1 MPNSKR
7 IQTTLLAGFFAL
19 SLASPAFAQMEDDSD
34 FDDAEL
40 MAAMPPEGPELAVED
55 TFEMPMPPPEVM
67 AQLPD
72 GGPGI
77 PPGAS
82 AFMSA
87 MRDAIGAGGPGG
99 PGGPGGHHH
108 RGGPFKLI
116 SEENALTDDQYE
128 QLYSLRNKMR
138 DEMGPL
144 RLEYSTASRQLKDA
158 LTQESIDRSA
168 VNKLQKKIGSLK
180 SSMSDISI
188 ASKADMANVLT
199 AAQRKDL
206 RKAMTKM
213 SVCPMMGGGHK
224 RWGGGRGCR

>member
-1 MPNSKR
+1 MPNSKK

-19 SLASPAFAQMEDDSD
+19 SLASPAIAQMEEESD
-34 FDDAEL
+34 FDDAQL
-40 MAAMPPEGPELAVED
+40 MAALPDGPELAVED
-55 TFEMPMPPPEVM
+55 GFEMPLPPPEVM

-72 GGPGI
+72 GPGF

-99 PGGPGGHHH
+99 PGGHHH
-108 RGGPFKLI
+108 RGGGPFKLL
-116 SEENALTDDQYE
+116 SDENALTDDQYE
-128 QLYSLRNKMR
+128 QLYQLRNKMR

-199 AAQRKDL
+199 AAQRKEL
-206 RKAMTKM
+206 RKAMMKM
-213 SVCPMMGGGHK
+213 SVCPIMGGGHHHK
-224 RWGGGRGCR
+224 RWGGGKGCK